1 MERRLKKILATSD
14 FIEGIFKTSDD
25 GVAIQIKGIEQDAIL
40 KHYAYDIQTDHWYF
54 IFYHSSYPIVKEGDI
69 IPNHAIKPHYT
80 KIML

>member
-14 FIEGIFKTSDD
+14 FIEGIFKTSAD
-25 GVAIQIKGIEQDAIL
+25 GVAIQTDAIL
-40 KHYAYDIQTDHWYF
+40 KHYAYDIQTDHW
-54 IFYHSSYPIVKEGDI
+54 IVKEGDI